1 MSNFNLN
8 IFTPNGVILKGL
20 SCESFIIPT
29 AKGEINVLPGHM
41 NLISELATGILTAK
55 TDSGDRKFSI
65 TAGLLKVVEKE
76 INVLSTT
83 SEKAEDI
90 DIARA
95 QAAQK
100 KAQSVLEGRDAAL
113 TDVARI
119 KFQRK
124 LERANM
130 RIKLAKLMK

>member
-20 SCESFIIPT
+20 KCESFIIPT
-29 AKGEINVLPGHM
+29 LNGEINVLPKHM
-41 NLISELATGILTAK
+41 NLISELATGILVAK
-55 TDSGDRKFSI
+55 TSSGDRKFSI

-76 INVLSTT
+76 VNVLSTT

-95 QAAQK
+95 QSAQK
-100 KAQSVLEGRDAAL
+100 KAQSRLKGDSSL
-113 TDVARI
+113 TDVDII
-119 KFQRK
+119 KFRRK
-124 LERANM
+124 LERAKM
-130 RIKLAKLMK
+130 RVKLGSQK

>member
-20 SCESFIIPT
+20 ACESFIIPT
-29 AKGEINVLPGHM
+29 INGEINVLPGHM

-55 TDSGDRKFSI
+55 TSMGDRKFSI
-65 TAGLLKVVEKE
+65 TAGLLKVVENE

-95 QAAQK
+95 QSAQK
-100 KAQSVLEGRDAAL
+100 KAESRLKGDASL
-113 TDVARI
+113 TDVDII
-119 KFQRK
+119 KFRRK
-124 LERANM
+124 LERARM
-130 RIKLAKLMK
+130 RIKLGSLK

>member
-20 SCESFIIPT
+20 KCESFVIPT
-29 AKGEINVLPGHM
+29 SNGEINVLPKHM

-55 TDSGDRKFSI
+55 TSSGDRKFSI

-76 INVLSTT
+76 VNVLSTT

-100 KAQSVLEGRDAAL
+100 KAQSRLRSNEHL
-113 TDVARI
+113 TDVDMI
-119 KFQRK
+119 KFRRK
-124 LERANM
+124 LERAKM
-130 RIKLAKLMK
+130 RINLGSQK

>member
-20 SCESFIIPT
+20 ECESFIIPT
-29 AKGEINVLPGHM
+29 ANGEINVLPGHM

-55 TDSGDRKFSI
+55 TSLGDRKFSI

-90 DIARA
+90 DIQRA
-95 QAAQK
+95 QSAQK
-100 KAQSVLEGRDAAL
+100 KAESRLQGNTSL
-113 TDVARI
+113 TDVDII
-119 KFQRK
+119 KFRRK
-124 LERANM
+124 LERARM
-130 RIKLAKLMK
+130 RIKLGSHK